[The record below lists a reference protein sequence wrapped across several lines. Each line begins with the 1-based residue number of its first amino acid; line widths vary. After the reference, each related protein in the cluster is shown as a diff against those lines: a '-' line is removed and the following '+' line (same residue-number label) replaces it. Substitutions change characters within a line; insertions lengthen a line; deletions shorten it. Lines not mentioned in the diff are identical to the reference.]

1 MASENNINKATA
13 KKELSLLL
21 PKIDSIFES
30 EPAVLRIN
38 NEPIMIIGD
47 IHGYLQALNSIIKE
61 RNEIECKNIIFLGD
75 YVDRGIQGTEVLLRL
90 FQLKI
95 EHLGHIFLLRGK
107 PRLSPGIR
115 IGIKDARRESFALIL
130 PIGGPTFQ
138 AQVDLFHLNQ
148 VL

>member
-1 MASENNINKATA
+1 M
-13 KKELSLLL
+13 
-21 PKIDSIFES
+21 
-30 EPAVLRIN
+30 
-38 NEPIMIIGD
+38 
-47 IHGYLQALNSIIKE
+47 
-61 RNEIECKNIIFLGD
+61 
-75 YVDRGIQGTEVLLRL
+75 DRGIQGTEVLLRL

-95 EHLGHIFLLRGK
+95 EHPGHIFLLRGK
-107 PRLSPGIR
+107 PGLSPGIR